1 MIYCGPLG
9 DRLRGSL
16 HLQRIIERVHAAGPR
31 PVAELLT
38 EMLEGVGAGP
48 EALDR
53 LKAWARLDPETV
65 RRLGSDRFPA
75 PPLHLV
81 PRQER
86 ER

>member
-31 PVAELLT
+31 PVAELLI

-48 EALDR
+48 DALDR
-53 LKAWARLDPETV
+53 LEAWARLDPETV
-65 RRLGSDRFPA
+65 RRVGGRDFPR
-75 PPLHLV
+75 PPLRVV
-81 PRQER
+81 PKAHGR
-86 ER
+86 